1 MVRELVHPFAKYLRA
16 EMMPHIWCAG
26 CGNGIVLNCF
36 VHALDELKTDLN
48 KLVIVSGIGCIG
60 RVAGYTYADSFHTTH
75 GRALAFATGVKLANP
90 ELEVVVISGD
100 GDLFAIGGNHF
111 IHAARRN
118 IGVKVICVNNFN
130 YGMTGGQQGPTT
142 PLDSITAT
150 SPYGNVEH
158 PFNLVHLAAASGST
172 YVARWTTLHVRR
184 LTQSLKKLLQKEG
197 FCFVEVLSPCPE
209 IFGRVLVGIKNSKT
223 IISERV
229 SADAGIRRRIEGD
242 ATRAACCKVV
252 SADAVIIGRRTQLNA
267 KTVVCYAISTDAV
280 ILRRSI
286 LIIRIEVDA
295 NTIVCYAVSTD
306 ALIERRIEPD
316 ANTVVCYVVSTDAV
330 IIRRMEPDTILVVC
344 CNVVSTDAVIRRME
358 PDEDA
363 EIKAFDVCVFDCDV
377 TYSRPVESVS
387 AP

>member
-48 KLVIVSGIGCIG
+48 KLVMVSGIGCIG
-60 RVAGYTYADSFHTTH
+60 RAAGYTYADSFHTTH

-118 IGVKVICVNNFN
+118 IGVKVICVNNLN

-197 FCFVEVLSPCPE
+197 FCFVEALSPCPE
-209 IFGRVLVGIKNSKT
+209 IFGRHNKMRSGLEMMDWFKRASVVENFSDPAKADITPDKIVVGEFVDIEKLSYEKLLHEKISK
-223 IISERV
+223 INEK
-229 SADAGIRRRIEGD
+229 AME
-242 ATRAACCKVV
+242 KV
-252 SADAVIIGRRTQLNA
+252 Q
-267 KTVVCYAISTDAV
+267 
-280 ILRRSI
+280 
-286 LIIRIEVDA
+286 
-295 NTIVCYAVSTD
+295 
-306 ALIERRIEPD
+306 
-316 ANTVVCYVVSTDAV
+316 
-330 IIRRMEPDTILVVC
+330 
-344 CNVVSTDAVIRRME
+344 
-358 PDEDA
+358 
-363 EIKAFDVCVFDCDV
+363 
-377 TYSRPVESVS
+377 
-387 AP
+387 